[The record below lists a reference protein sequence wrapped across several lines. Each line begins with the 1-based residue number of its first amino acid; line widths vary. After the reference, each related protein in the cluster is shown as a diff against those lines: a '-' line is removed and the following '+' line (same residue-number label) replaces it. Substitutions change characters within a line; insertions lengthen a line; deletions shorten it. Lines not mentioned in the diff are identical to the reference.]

1 MSKKTPNEDNT
12 VILSD
17 KYLSESGVQGG
28 KIIAEH
34 LALGCF
40 LVGTPLFIIGLF
52 SLLVFGVP
60 QDMPIILILLSPPS
74 LVMIIGVSLIIGGC
88 FMYRDTHTKKITET
102 H

>member
-1 MSKKTPNEDNT
+1 LKNKKTIEYTKTEVKGMSKKTPNEDNT

-40 LVGTPLFIIGLF
+40 LVGIPLFIIGLF
-52 SLLVFGVP
+52 SLLF
-60 QDMPIILILLSPPS
+60 L
-74 LVMIIGVSLIIGGC
+74 VSLRI
-88 FMYRDTHTKKITET
+88 RR
-102 H
+102 